1 MRTGKRFY
9 PHIVRTMW
17 ATEYLKETQDFQTA
31 ATMLG
36 DQLRTVI
43 ATYYD
48 VVHKEQIPKAS
59 AFLDKKLHTG

>member
-43 ATYYD
+43 AD
-48 VVHKEQIPKAS
+48 LLRCGP
-59 AFLDKKLHTG
+59 